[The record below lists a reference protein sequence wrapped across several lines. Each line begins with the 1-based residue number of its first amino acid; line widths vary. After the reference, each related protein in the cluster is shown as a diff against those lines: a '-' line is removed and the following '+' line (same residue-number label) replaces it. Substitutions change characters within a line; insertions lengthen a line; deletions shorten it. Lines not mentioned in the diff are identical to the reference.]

1 MPNASY
7 IATCGRV
14 EYLPNRKSKAFQATI
29 GLCESTA
36 AGGGPTAGGGAGTY
50 FSRQQQTH
58 VGGRKAEDENIRTS
72 SRVFSAITLC
82 IPIPTP
88 SITASKIAHPIAE
101 FLAALN
107 PPRIANEPPVRN
119 PAPTRTPPSASFTS
133 APSYSLLYY
142 DPKKGEKHIL
152 AFQGSSFFRNPF
164 TAQSNVENKPP
175 HTPKLPPNTG
185 ARALMAVRAPIRRS
199 P

>member
-1 MPNASY
+1 MPNVLE
-7 IATCGRV
+7 IAKYGRV
-14 EYLPNRKSKAFQATI
+14 EYLPNRKAKTI
-29 GLCESTA
+29 KQSSHSVNPLLLVADRQLAEVLGSVHPVSTNLW
-36 AGGGPTAGGGAGTY
+36 GKK
-50 FSRQQQTH
+50 
-58 VGGRKAEDENIRTS
+58 GRPNVRTS
-72 SRVFSAITLC
+72 SRVFSAIILC

-88 SITASKIAHPIAE
+88 SITANRIAHPMAE

-119 PAPTRTPPSASFTS
+119 PAPTRTPSAFESLVHP
-133 APSYSLLYY
+133 APIPCSLST
-142 DPKKGEKHIL
+142 GSGHIL
-152 AFQGSSFFRNPF
+152 AFQGSSFFRKPL

-175 HTPKLPPNTG
+175 HTPKFPPNTG

>member
-1 MPNASY
+1 MPS
-7 IATCGRV
+7 ISKICQTWQSGV
-14 EYLPNRKSKAFQATI
+14 SSEQKSKTLQATI

-36 AGGGPTAGGGAGTY
+36 ADGEPIADGGAGTY
-50 FSRQQQTH
+50 FSCQQNH
-58 VGGRKAEDENIRTS
+58 VGQSGRPNIRTS
-72 SRVFSAITLC
+72 SRVFPAIILC

-88 SITASKIAHPIAE
+88 SITANRSAHPIAE

-119 PAPTRTPPSASFTS
+119 PAPTRTPL
-133 APSYSLLYY
+133 APSPSCPCSCSLLSNGR
-142 DPKKGEKHIL
+142 DHIL
-152 AFQGSSFFRNPF
+152 AFQGSSFFRMPF

-175 HTPKLPPNTG
+175 HTPKFPPNTG